1 MPTVTNIVLADS
13 VPANHTF
20 QPVSVTTAASVLI
33 DRATNIAEG
42 NPTLILGFN
51 MANTKRKTDRVDV
64 RLNFPIERQVDGVW
78 VVTDTARF
86 IGQWI
91 VPVSMTQTERDNF
104 EALADNLVSHSVVE
118 GYVADRNPFY
128 G

>member
-118 GYVADRNPFY
+118 GYIADRNPFY